1 MRHHNPSPLIP
12 KPEFEHYCLTQIKS
26 DYVLKPTGF
35 EPQTNVRLPCGSKM
49 LDNVACMFT
58 ELCRSDL
65 FDIVA
70 DKGAVADPDLLR
82 SLFSQLMQAVEA
94 THKEGLAHL
103 DIKLENV
110 LVANDFSLRL
120 CDFGFARKADS
131 RLSGSIGTQGWMPP
145 EVLTGNH
152 FYCG

>member
-26 DYVLKPTGF
+26 DYVLKPTVF
-35 EPQTNVRLPCGSKM
+35 EPQTNVRLPSGSQM

-82 SLFSQLMQAVEA
+82 SLFS
-94 THKEGLAHL
+94 
-103 DIKLENV
+103 
-110 LVANDFSLRL
+110 
-120 CDFGFARKADS
+120 
-131 RLSGSIGTQGWMPP
+131 
-145 EVLTGNH
+145 
-152 FYCG
+152 